1 MGDCNSFKNGHMPP
15 RTRSKLVALD
25 SDASELGCISR
36 IAAPWLQVITSRD
49 PRRVL
54 AMVESDPAISVLV
67 TEQVLSTASGVAL
80 LETVRTSRP
89 DVRRVLLTGY
99 GDLATV
105 IAGVHSG
112 AIERLIYKPLVAAEL
127 LAAIGIRT
135 LPANVKRASA

>member
-1 MGDCNSFKNGHMPP
+1 MSSQARK
-15 RTRSKLVALD
+15 KLVALD
-25 SDASELGCISR
+25 SDASELGRISR
-36 IAAPWLQVITSRD
+36 AASPWFQVITSRD

-54 AMVESDPAISVLV
+54 AMVETDPAIRVLV

-80 LETVRTSRP
+80 LETVRTCRP

-127 LAAIGIRT
+127 LAAIGIRMA
-135 LPANVKRASA
+135 PAGAKRASA